1 MVDRMSV
8 FSLHSRNDRGLTIS
22 SVHVWTWQFTKL
34 MHTIMNE
41 AFAAKS
47 PTYTK
52 IMEMDKR
59 VRDFPDPPCLH
70 DPPTT
75 GAPGEDVTRIMQTMS
90 VSLYK
95 ETTHLNLHRP
105 YLSQALKDM
114 PEDPLRHKYGA
125 SVMVIY
131 RSAWRIINSVEQA
144 YKAAP
149 GIMSRMS
156 LQWSQSLACAVSA
169 EQEQT
174 ASRGLTKLHS
184 RLFSVC

>member
-1 MVDRMSV
+1 
-8 FSLHSRNDRGLTIS
+8 
-22 SVHVWTWQFTKL
+22 
-34 MHTIMNE
+34 
-41 AFAAKS
+41 
-47 PTYTK
+47 
-52 IMEMDKR
+52 
-59 VRDFPDPPCLH
+59 
-70 DPPTT
+70 
-75 GAPGEDVTRIMQTMS
+75 MQTMS

-156 LQWSQSLACAVSA
+156 LQWSQSLACAVVSA
-169 EQEQT
+169 T
-174 ASRGLTKLHS
+174 KSRS
-184 RLFSVC
+184 RLSRVMRVRQWSRTSSSTVRLCPAGQLRRTQTHNWPKPRNT